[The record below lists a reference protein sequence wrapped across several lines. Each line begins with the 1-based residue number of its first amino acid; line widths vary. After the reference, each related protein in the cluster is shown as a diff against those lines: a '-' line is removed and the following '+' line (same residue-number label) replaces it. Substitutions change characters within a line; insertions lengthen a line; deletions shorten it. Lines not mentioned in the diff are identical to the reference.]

1 MPKKIL
7 GTDHSYQK
15 LLSELKK
22 ILIEGLRRIEAERLK
37 ANWRTGQLISEDLL
51 ENQER
56 ANYGDYLFERLS
68 NDLRMDKRTLQKSV
82 QFFHLFTIADLS
94 PQLEWTH
101 YRTLVSVKDK
111 QKRDLFHTRAIKQD
125 WTVEQLKEAIRIE
138 RLKLQ
143 DLSREEKLTSPP
155 KLSLTRGRL
164 RTKLKLIRGKLYS
177 YKLLKSDYLNLE
189 QSDLLVDCGFSVW
202 REIPLKGLSN
212 PKEGEIVESTEAEQG
227 FKFKYSSAKK
237 NQLYTYKAFVEKVT
251 DADTI
256 WVHIDLGFYSHT
268 RQKLRFR
275 GIDAPEISTKK
286 GQKAKEFVEATLSK
300 VSFIIIRSTSLDK
313 YGRPLTD
320 IFYLEGESDPQKVL
334 EAGIFLNQE
343 LLDKGLACLI

>member
-1 MPKKIL
+1 M
-7 GTDHSYQK
+7 
-15 LLSELKK
+15 
-22 ILIEGLRRIEAERLK
+22 
-37 ANWRTGQLISEDLL
+37 
-51 ENQER
+51 
-56 ANYGDYLFERLS
+56 
-68 NDLRMDKRTLQKSV
+68 
-82 QFFHLFTIADLS
+82 
-94 PQLEWTH
+94 
-101 YRTLVSVKDK
+101 
-111 QKRDLFHTRAIKQD
+111 
-125 WTVEQLKEAIRIE
+125 
-138 RLKLQ
+138 
-143 DLSREEKLTSPP
+143 
-155 KLSLTRGRL
+155 
-164 RTKLKLIRGKLYS
+164 
-177 YKLLKSDYLNLE
+177 
-189 QSDLLVDCGFSVW
+189 
-202 REIPLKGLSN
+202 
-212 PKEGEIVESTEAEQG
+212 
-227 FKFKYSSAKK
+227 
-237 NQLYTYKAFVEKVT
+237 T